1 MSGVTVSPVAAAYSP
16 AQPPLPTPSPFSF
29 SVASTRWSSRPPVQT
44 ASILLRFLS
53 LIFSFGSAFALVALP
68 STNTKLKKHPELLY
82 CFNANILT
90 AIYSAYQIFKNIC
103 DYAQTCIFISD
114 TASDYISFIFDQV
127 AGYVLISASS
137 VAVPLIQQM
146 EVGTSL
152 RNASVVSVCFSFASF
167 LVTALAA
174 FLSGYK
180 LCKRIMW

>member
-44 ASILLRFLS
+44 ASILLR
-53 LIFSFGSAFALVALP
+53 
-68 STNTKLKKHPELLY
+68 Y